1 MWSPNLAKHHV
12 DLVSNSNES
21 SPLSSF
27 DLASS
32 SFGTHV
38 NDSGII
44 SGERGFLLN
53 TEVLHLLSLPEDA
66 EVCKGTFH
74 LRFSGIRPLRGG
86 GYPPFPL
93 RKKTFFFPR

>member
-21 SPLSSF
+21 STLNSF
-27 DLASS
+27 NLASS

-38 NDSGII
+38 NDSGI
-44 SGERGFLLN
+44 SAERGFLLN

-66 EVCKGTFH
+66 EVCNH
-74 LRFSGIRPLRGG
+74 LVLSPLN
-86 GYPPFPL
+86 
-93 RKKTFFFPR
+93 

>member
-32 SFGTHV
+32 SLGVHV
-38 NDSGII
+38 NDSGI

-66 EVCKGTFH
+66 EVCNH
-74 LRFSGIRPLRGG
+74 LVL
-86 GYPPFPL
+86 L
-93 RKKTFFFPR
+93 LLV

>member
-21 SPLSSF
+21 SLLNNF

-32 SFGTHV
+32 SFGAHV
-38 NDSGII
+38 NDSGI

-66 EVCKGTFH
+66 EVCNH
-74 LRFSGIRPLRGG
+74 LVL
-86 GYPPFPL
+86 L
-93 RKKTFFFPR
+93 LLV